1 MSATTFPTLRYP
13 EQLKVTDNTDYLS
26 FGFYKYYPAF
36 RKRGIRSDRIDNYN
50 QTVGATGNE
59 NKGTA
64 SQFDANKNVRKDQKL
79 NSPAGNFGKKDGP
92 EILIYMP
99 PDISTSFAADWGGK
113 EMGNAAAGLV
123 AASANTQAGDMAG
136 VIDNALAGMANVGAL
151 SQSVAARIT
160 KEIAAAS
167 GTQLTMNDTLAG
179 TTGTILIPNVEVLFG
194 GPKLRNVSFAF
205 KMAARNLNEAKTIH
219 AICTAF
225 KKNALPGFGATN
237 RLQDSIAAGF
247 TAVATG
253 LADDKSDNMG
263 KHANFIEVPN
273 LVMVK
278 YMKGNTMHPYLS
290 QYKSCALTNVDINYT
305 PDGVYSTSIDA
316 YPTAVELRIGLVE
329 TKLVYSQEI
338 GEQTDQTAQGET
350 ANKENIGRTW
360 SY

>member
-1 MSATTFPTLRYP
+1 MSSTTSTQLRYP
-13 EQLKVTDNTDYLS
+13 AQLKVTDNTDYLS

-36 RKRGIRSDRIDNYN
+36 RKRGIRTDRADNYN
-50 QTVGATGNE
+50 QTVGATGTE

-64 SQFDANKNVRKDQKL
+64 SFWSADEAIRKQQKL

-99 PDISTSFAADWGGK
+99 PDVSTSFAADWGGK
-113 EMGNAAAGLV
+113 EMGNAAAGLT
-123 AASANTQAGDMAG
+123 AASANTQAGDAAG
-136 VIDNALAGMANVGAL
+136 VIDNALAGMLNVGAL
-151 SQSVAARIT
+151 SQSVAARLT

-179 TTGTILIPNVEVLFG
+179 TTGTILNPNVEVLFG
-194 GPKLRNVSFAF
+194 GPKLRNVSFSF
-205 KMAARNLNEAKTIH
+205 KMAARNLEEAKTIH
-219 AICTAF
+219 AICLAF

-237 RLQDSIAAGF
+237 RLQDSVAAGF
-247 TAVATG
+247 TGVATG

-305 PDGVYSTSIDA
+305 PDGVYSTTIDA

-338 GEQTDQTAQGET
+338 GEQKDETAKGET
-350 ANKENIGRTW
+350 ANNENIGRTW

>member
-1 MSATTFPTLRYP
+1 MSTTTSTQLRYP

-36 RKRGIRSDRIDNYN
+36 RKRGIRSDRVDNYN
-50 QTVGATGNE
+50 QTVGAQLTENE
-59 NKGTA
+59 GTA
-64 SQFDANKNVRKDQKL
+64 SFWSANDKIRKQQKL
-79 NSPAGNFGKKDGP
+79 NSPAGNFGQKDGP

-113 EMGNAAAGLV
+113 EMGNAAAGIMK
-123 AASANTQAGDMAG
+123 ASSNIQAGDMAG
-136 VIDNALAGMANVGAL
+136 LTDSVLSGMLNVGAL

-160 KEIAAAS
+160 KSIASMS
-167 GTQLTMNDTLAG
+167 GTSMTMNDVLAG
-179 TTGTILIPNVEVLFG
+179 TTGTILNPNVEVLFG

-205 KMAARNLNEAKTIH
+205 KMAARNLDEAKTIH

-225 KKNALPGFGATN
+225 KKNALPGYGATSRITDSFTSQFLGFGATN
-237 RLQDSIAAGF
+237 
-247 TAVATG
+247 
-253 LADDKSDNMG
+253 DKSEAQG
-263 KHANFIEVPN
+263 KHSNFLEVPN
-273 LVMVK
+273 LVMLK

-305 PDGVYSTSIDA
+305 PDGVYSTTIDA

-329 TKLVYSQEI
+329 TKLVFRQEI
-338 GEQTDQTAQGET
+338 GEQASDRANPK
-350 ANKENIGRTW
+350 NKENLGRTW